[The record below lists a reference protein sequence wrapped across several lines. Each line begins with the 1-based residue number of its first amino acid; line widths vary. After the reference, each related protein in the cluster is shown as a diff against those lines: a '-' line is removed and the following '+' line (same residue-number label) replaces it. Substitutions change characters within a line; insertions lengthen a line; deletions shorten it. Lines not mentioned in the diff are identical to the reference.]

1 MEINNVQLNDFI
13 KLTIYLIILRTNDNF
28 NEKHI
33 HFLPGGK
40 KIARL

>member
-13 KLTIYLIILRTNDNF
+13 KLTIYLIILHTNDNF
-28 NEKHI
+28 NGKNIHI
-33 HFLPGGK
+33 LSRGQ